1 MPNAGW
7 KIDDQPKTSTAAP
20 GVAGLAH
27 VGGAIPLLI
36 LPSPETN
43 LSPTPVTVLAV
54 GNDLL
59 PQLKICLGLLDIAA
73 MKPPSLAPT
82 HTQEIPA

>member
-1 MPNAGW
+1 M
-7 KIDDQPKTSTAAP
+7 
-20 GVAGLAH
+20 
-27 VGGAIPLLI
+27 
-36 LPSPETN
+36 
-43 LSPTPVTVLAV
+43 PVTQLHSLGVLRSVGEV

-59 PQLKICLGLLDIAA
+59 PQLKICLGLPDIAA